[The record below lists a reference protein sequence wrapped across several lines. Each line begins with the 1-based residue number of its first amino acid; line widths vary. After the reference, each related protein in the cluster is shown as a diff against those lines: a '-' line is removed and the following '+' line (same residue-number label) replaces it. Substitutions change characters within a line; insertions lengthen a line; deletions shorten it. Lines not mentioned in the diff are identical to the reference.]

1 MDKGTKEG
9 RNVSVVG
16 DNGADGEMVGEVSV
30 RLTRYGRG
38 EE

>member
-1 MDKGTKEG
+1 MNGQRNEG